1 VEGLGGASVGWCV
14 GSADVVHG
22 LIAMEHGDRW
32 DESVCM
38 RACGSSQHV
47 AAETGSFVEVWCA
60 SKRRKLLF
68 LGEMQKLL
76 KIVVPKVV
84 DPSLVSHFLGM
95 RSGKLLETS
104 NGRMRVG

>member
-1 VEGLGGASVGWCV
+1 
-14 GSADVVHG
+14 VVHG

-68 LGEMQKLL
+68 FRRNAEAPEDCGAQSSG
-76 KIVVPKVV
+76 
-84 DPSLVSHFLGM
+84 SLASFSFF
-95 RSGKLLETS
+95 RNAEWEA
-104 NGRMRVG
+104 VGDI